1 MRALEGVFTRRLLR
15 GANWLFRKL
24 QELERSATMYG
35 DLANNAVLV
44 IMISVW
50 LVTSIVV
57 FWVLMKANR

>member
-1 MRALEGVFTRRLLR
+1 
-15 GANWLFRKL
+15 
-24 QELERSATMYG
+24 MYG